1 MSDTLLPCE
10 SCHRHLRAG
19 SSLCPF
25 CDAPVRHGATMAAL
39 CLGAALA
46 ASLAAPAE
54 ALAQS
59 PRILLAQAPASAY
72 GAPPDFDPLLPG
84 SIHDRRRGAIVS
96 PPTVTVQVREL
107 ELRGAVDPTAARR
120 ALSAA
125 YPTLRRCADLARREG
140 VSAIRAR
147 VEVSPQGRVTVR
159 EVEGASPRLR
169 ACVTP
174 RAATDDPR
182 TPPGRRVGHDLSAGG
197 RGRAA
202 LGSRVPGAQPRGFVG
217 SRDAARGWCVT
228 PGPRVARRAARAR
241 PTAGPAPRT
250 AAVAC
255 VARRTSRARARA
267 RCPSPSDGA
276 RQGCSTHP
284 PVTSPDHLARRA
296 S

>member
-25 CDAPVRHGATMAAL
+25 CDAPVRHGATVAAL

-54 ALAQS
+54 AQAQS

-147 VEVSPQGRVTVR
+147 VEVSPQGRVIVR

-174 RAATDDPR
+174 ALRRMTLGRPRGAVSATISLQVGAGAPPTGPACPGPNPAGCRQSGCGAGMVCDTRAACRPSSCACTANGWTCTSDCGGGVCRPANLPR
-182 TPPGRRVGHDLSAGG
+182 
-197 RGRAA
+197 
-202 LGSRVPGAQPRGFVG
+202 PR
-217 SRDAARGWCVT
+217 
-228 PGPRVARRAARAR
+228 PL
-241 PTAGPAPRT
+241 
-250 AAVAC
+250 
-255 VARRTSRARARA
+255 
-267 RCPSPSDGA
+267 
-276 RQGCSTHP
+276 
-284 PVTSPDHLARRA
+284 PVTE
-296 S
+296 